1 MKKIYIFSILF
12 LIFII
17 SITVIGSSMVTGS
30 KKVYEEKDILVMQGN
45 REVYFNVYGYSIDN
59 PNVIINP
66 YGNSPLTATVMFET
80 DKYSEASITIKGK
93 NGASD
98 INYVFEKDK
107 YHLIPIYGL
116 YADYEN
122 VVVIRSEGKENVIN
136 IKTDKLP
143 EDFEFVENN
152 SNGNFMFYNSNYP
165 YAIDSAGNVRWY
177 LNRNYYG
184 NITLLDNSS
193 IIIGSDKYT
202 ESGNTISL
210 YKMNLLGKIYDEYL
224 LDGEYYGYSAL
235 IGDDI
240 LVLSDKVMML
250 DSQTGEVIYDYGNN
264 DGYDYLGVLDDS
276 VIVRREDIYYK
287 LDDGELME
295 THYTVPDVKGDFYN
309 NTSNYKIAPA
319 SRFGDLKETKVSNKN
334 VSLFKY
340 DKVKKIQG
348 INIVRENNRLK
359 VINERD
365 NDDEVYVILDKV
377 FDKRVYEVQNVKY
390 INFSGLKGK
399 YTIYFLI
406 DDDVY
411 MTDYYISV

>member
-1 MKKIYIFSILF
+1 M
-12 LIFII
+12 
-17 SITVIGSSMVTGS
+17 
-30 KKVYEEKDILVMQGN
+30 
-45 REVYFNVYGYSIDN
+45 
-59 PNVIINP
+59 
-66 YGNSPLTATVMFET
+66 
-80 DKYSEASITIKGK
+80 
-93 NGASD
+93 
-98 INYVFEKDK
+98 
-107 YHLIPIYGL
+107 IPIYGL

-143 EDFEFVENN
+143 EDFEFVEDSLKND
-152 SNGNFMFYNSNYP
+152 FVFYNSNYP

-184 NITLLDNSS
+184 NITLLDNST
-193 IIIGSDKYT
+193 IIVGSDKYT

-210 YKMNLLGKIYDEYL
+210 YKMSLLGKIYDEYL
-224 LDGEYYGYSAL
+224 LEGEYYGYSAL
-235 IGDDI
+235 YDDNI
-240 LVLSDKVMML
+240 VVLSDKVMML

-276 VIVRREDIYYK
+276 VIVRREDVYYK
-287 LDDGELME
+287 LDKGELMK

-309 NTSNYKIAPA
+309 NTSNYKIVPA
-319 SRFGDLKETKVSNKN
+319 SRFGNLKETKVSNKN

-365 NDDEVYVILDKV
+365 NDDKVYVILDKV
-377 FDKRVYEVQNVKY
+377 FDKRVYEVQDVKY

-406 DDDVY
+406 NDDVY